1 MTPSLA
7 QRRATLFAAL
17 AFAQLDVHEPVIDA
31 LSRS

>member
-17 AFAQLDVHEPVIDA
+17 AFAQLDVQPVIDA
-31 LSRS
+31 LKS